1 MATESG
7 GRKKGPTKQFQHA
20 DDCRILK
27 ADVNVEIPW
36 SEVRRGVWEARCVCG
51 FEYHNDPVADDR
63 VRNDPLKIHRG
74 ALIASSTAR
83 PIPPCFARPEGHG
96 KGRLLVGAVFRLRHR
111 LAGCALRRERRVTTN
126 SVGDLEVPR
135 PAAAVPPH
143 RRLMPPVDLGP
154 SMSAASSGITCLG
167 GRSVSTVLA
176 WPRSLT
182 ATSIRTC

>member
-27 ADVNVEIPW
+27 ADPNVEIPW

-74 ALIASSTAR
+74 APYCEL
-83 PIPPCFARPEGHG
+83 HG
-96 KGRLLVGAVFRLRHR
+96 ETDPAVLRLGLKATEKDGYWGAVFRLRHR
-111 LAGCALRRERRVTTN
+111 LAGCALCRERRVTTN

-167 GRSVSTVLA
+167 GRSVGTVLA

-182 ATSIRTC
+182 VSWTLTC